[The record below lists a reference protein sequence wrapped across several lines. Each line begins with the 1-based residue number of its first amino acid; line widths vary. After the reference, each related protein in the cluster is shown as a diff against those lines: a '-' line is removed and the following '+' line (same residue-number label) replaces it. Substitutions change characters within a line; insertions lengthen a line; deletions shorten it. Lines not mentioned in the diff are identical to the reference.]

1 MYMKVVRKWAKVIK
15 KRGYR
20 EMTPNTKRARMFW
33 RRVRLSVPCLRYNL
47 SVKLELS
54 KEDMK
59 LMRLNFVSRPS
70 STGLPALRFLFYEI
84 RLHCIVGGLKW
95 LRVLST
101 IQL

>member
-1 MYMKVVRKWAKVIK
+1 
-15 KRGYR
+15 
-20 EMTPNTKRARMFW
+20 MTPNTKRSRLFW
-33 RRVRLSVPCLRYNL
+33 RRVRLSVPCLRYNM

-59 LMRLNFVSRPS
+59 LIKLNFVSRPS
-70 STGLPALRFLFYEI
+70 STGMPSLRFLFYEI

-95 LRVLST
+95 LRVLSI